1 MSIPY
6 TYNQKGKID
15 YIHMPRFYD
24 YTIGPSHACKDTVGY
39 NRSKCCFQ
47 RETPIIYGGVHVTKY
62 HCHFRY
68 MFSQLRRSVTVTV
81 YILLQDIKKPT
92 QLHKVKVVD
101 FLFVQDWRRGENKDA
116 CAV

>member
-1 MSIPY
+1 
-6 TYNQKGKID
+6 
-15 YIHMPRFYD
+15 MPRFYD

-39 NRSKCCFQ
+39 NRSKCCLQ

-62 HCHFRY
+62 HYHFRY
-68 MFSQLRRSVTVTV
+68 VFAVAEKCYCYSLHTTPG
-81 YILLQDIKKPT
+81 YKKPT